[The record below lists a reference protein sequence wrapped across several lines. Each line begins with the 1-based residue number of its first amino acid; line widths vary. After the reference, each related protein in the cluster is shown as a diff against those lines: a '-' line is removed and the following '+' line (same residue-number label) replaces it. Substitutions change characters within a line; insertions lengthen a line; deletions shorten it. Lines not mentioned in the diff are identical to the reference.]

1 MQDDLGDRMKTYEG
15 LETAQRF
22 IPLLPVVIRLDGR
35 SFSAFTANMAKPYD
49 IRMTRAMADTTKALV
64 AETNAV
70 VGYTQSDEISLILYS
85 DKFDSQI
92 WFDGKKFKTMT
103 CLASYCSVTFYKNIV
118 ASIPELAS
126 GPVPTFDCRAWNVP
140 NKVEA
145 VNSVLWRE
153 IDSCKNAIS
162 SAARFYYSHKEI
174 DGKTGSEKQEMLFA
188 KGVNFNDYPPFFKRG
203 TFIQRKK
210 TVRKYTP
217 DELAVLPP
225 KHNARMN
232 PELEIERTDVVEIAM
247 PPFSKVTN
255 RVEVVFDGAD
265 PITL

>member
-145 VNSVLWRE
+145 MNYPTTKDGWVSWLNDGTLSRFASKPGTEVPVSTGLTSLR
-153 IDSCKNAIS
+153 
-162 SAARFYYSHKEI
+162 SAGTRLASPSFSILTALLTSLSIVTPQALHK
-174 DGKTGSEKQEMLFA
+174 
-188 KGVNFNDYPPFFKRG
+188 
-203 TFIQRKK
+203 
-210 TVRKYTP
+210 
-217 DELAVLPP
+217 
-225 KHNARMN
+225 
-232 PELEIERTDVVEIAM
+232 
-247 PPFSKVTN
+247 
-255 RVEVVFDGAD
+255 
-265 PITL
+265 